1 MKFRLA
7 DGRDAHRL
15 YRLMERDFPEN
26 ERQPYHPIRHQLKR
40 GRQAAFVL
48 EEGRAILAYA
58 LCAPNAAGGEV
69 LLSYLATAP
78 QCRGRGLGQALLRR
92 VMTGYQ
98 AAGRTAMLAEVERPE
113 DCDPE
118 ELRLRL
124 RRIRFYER
132 LGFVRRPDTPAVL
145 YDVPML
151 LMEARLADG
160 PPIDLVRAMREIY
173 LPLVGK
179 PAIHRICVGIAD

>member
-1 MKFRLA
+1 MRFRLA
-7 DGRDAHRL
+7 DGRDARRL

-48 EEGRAILAYA
+48 EEGRAVLAYA

-78 QCRGRGLGQALLRR
+78 HCRGRGLGQALLRR
-92 VMTGYQ
+92 VMAGYQ
-98 AAGRTAMLAEVERPE
+98 AEGRTAMLAEVERPA
-113 DCDPE
+113 DCGPE
-118 ELRLRL
+118 ELRQRL

-132 LGFVRRPDTPAVL
+132 LGYVQRPDTPAVL
-145 YDVPML
+145 YGVPML
-151 LMEARLADG
+151 LLEARLQDG
-160 PPIDLVRAMREIY
+160 PPTDLARAMRDIY
-173 LPLVGK
+173 LPLVGVT
-179 PAIHRICVGIAD
+179 AIHRICVGNAD